1 MEAPPKEVRDRE
13 TVKVSLIE
21 IGISGG
27 GSESAKNNYKGTKS
41 NCVDFEGGENYS
53 AIKKFWP
60 QLKLL

>member
-27 GSESAKNNYKGTKS
+27 GSETAKNNSKGTQKW
-41 NCVDFEGGENYS
+41 NQNQ
-53 AIKKFWP
+53 I
-60 QLKLL
+60 

>member
-27 GSESAKNNYKGTKS
+27 GSESAKNG
-41 NCVDFEGGENYS
+41 
-53 AIKKFWP
+53 I
-60 QLKLL
+60 

>member
-21 IGISGG
+21 IGISRNNPAKNTQIKFDGVGVDFGG
-27 GSESAKNNYKGTKS
+27 G
-41 NCVDFEGGENYS
+41 NYS
-53 AIKKFWP
+53 VIKKFWP